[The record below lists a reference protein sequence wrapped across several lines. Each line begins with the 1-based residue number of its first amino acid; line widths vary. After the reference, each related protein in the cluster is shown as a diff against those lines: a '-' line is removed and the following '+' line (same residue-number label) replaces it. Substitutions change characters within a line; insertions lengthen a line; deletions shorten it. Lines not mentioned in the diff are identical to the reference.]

1 MKQRILFFTLALLP
15 VLGHAQRYSIDW
27 FTIDGGGG
35 ASAGA
40 GYSLIGTIGQPDAGI
55 LAGGIY
61 SLAGGFWEVVSAV
74 QSAGAPPL
82 SITNSAGTITI
93 SWPAMADGF
102 VLDQTGALVSPPA
115 AVSWM
120 PVSFPYQTN
129 ATRVSITVPLPAGSH
144 FYRLRKP

>member
-61 SLAGGFWEVVSAV
+61 SLAGGFWGGVTPAQTVSAPLLIIEWTD
-74 QSAGAPPL
+74 GAVRIFWPL
-82 SITNSAGTITI
+82 PGT
-93 SWPAMADGF
+93 GF
-102 VLDQTGALVSPPA
+102 VLDEALVLTGSPTNG
-115 AVSWM
+115 WD
-120 PVSFPYQTN
+120 PVAFPYATN
-129 ATRVSITVPLPAGSH
+129 ATQISITVPMPTGNR
-144 FYRLRKP
+144 FFRLRGP